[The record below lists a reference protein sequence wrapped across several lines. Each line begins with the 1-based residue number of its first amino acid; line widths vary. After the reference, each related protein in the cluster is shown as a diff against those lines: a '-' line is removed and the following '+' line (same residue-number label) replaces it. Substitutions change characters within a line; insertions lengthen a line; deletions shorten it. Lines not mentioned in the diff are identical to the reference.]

1 MSVIADASWP
11 GEQVDKS
18 LVPMSRMTISGSKS
32 RTSES
37 CVRFN
42 DSIVAPDLPENW
54 TITSL
59 GFRLRENCIAEFLV

>member
-1 MSVIADASWP
+1 MSRVSTRVAIADASWP

-37 CVRFN
+37 CVIDVKERK
-42 DSIVAPDLPENW
+42 
-54 TITSL
+54 
-59 GFRLRENCIAEFLV
+59 